1 MKKLLVLLGILA
13 AFSFVACNKE
23 ADPVNPPA
31 SDPIENPTDT
41 PDTPDVPDTP
51 AEPEAPAADLVI
63 YEKAETFTTKG
74 YETALTLGSTYSL
87 NDYKYIKVELEVVDA
102 KGCKIAIQPVNS
114 GYKKCGL
121 IEVYASGE
129 GTYYT
134 DCGTNYFEDTDYDG
148 TGDVQCEITELSI
161 VQIYAQDPAAGYST
175 ADGIEVKINKITLT
189 NTK

>member
-13 AFSFVACNKE
+13 AFSFVACNNE

-41 PDTPDVPDTP
+41 PD
-51 AEPEAPAADLVI
+51 EPEASADDLVI
-63 YEKAETFTTKG
+63 YENVETFTTSG
-74 YETALTLGSTYSL
+74 YSTALTLGSTYSL
-87 NDYKYIKVELEVVDA
+87 NDYKYIKVELEALDA

-114 GYKKCGL
+114 DYKKCGL
-121 IEVYASGE
+121 IEVYASGA

-134 DCGTNYFEDTDYDG
+134 DCGLNYLEDTDYDG

-161 VQIYAQDPAAGYST
+161 VQIYAQDPATGYST